1 MTIKKKKPSMRYVTR
16 KAKPEIKPKKKPLS
30 HKFRPK
36 TARDLLKNA
45 SYNNPLMKLQ
55 NDMISNLSDLTKRT
69 SRFGDRYNVA
79 VPVMR
84 QQNPLLG
91 NYEFERA
98 TNAKSLFHQPSP
110 FGDYNEIMKRG
121 REEATKR
128 EEIEQRRDT
137 ILNRFD
143 KRQEYQQNFENERRY
158 KAMKKEREQKQEVQ
172 GVVSDIIGD
181 IERNE
186 RDKQE
191 TVRGLVDDIVDSA
204 VKKGERNKR
213 ENEKVFFE
221 SNLFT
226 PQGEVF
232 QQSKPSKGGD
242 VFGNLPDEDEEEET
256 KDEQRPSKL
265 DTDLG
270 AGAGAGANDNDSNF
284 YDYPLD
290 VQKLLSSG
298 KGSITLN
305 GREIPITNV
314 TEDDGG
320 EDGVYILKGSFGKSG
335 KNAGVKA
342 MKYWQGKWTV
352 IKTLSQKEILDLVP
366 LPPTPSKKNKQTV
379 TIPPPPS
386 KGKSPSGK
394 GKGEGSPSSLTY
406 MEALQSPTKVTQRK
420 KKNRRKKS
428 KSPQGINVG
437 YS

>member
-1 MTIKKKKPSMRYVTR
+1 MRYVTR

-128 EEIEQRRDT
+128 EEIEQNRAA
-137 ILNRFD
+137 ILNRIN
-143 KRQEYQQNFENERRY
+143 KRQENKQNFENKRRY

-191 TVRGLVDDIVDSA
+191 TVRGLVDDIVGSA
-204 VKKGERNKR
+204 VKQGERNKR

-242 VFGNLPDEDEEEET
+242 VFGNLDDEDEEEET
-256 KDEQRPSKL
+256 KDEQRPADETQTKQRPPKL

-270 AGAGAGANDNDSNF
+270 AGAGAGADDNELSS
-284 YDYPLD
+284 YPIE
-290 VQKLLSSG
+290 VQKVLMSG
-298 KGSITLN
+298 KGTITYH
-305 GREIPITNV
+305 GRTVPIQDV
-314 TEDDGG
+314 MKGD
-320 EDGVYILKGSFGKSG
+320 EDGVYILKGVFGKAG
-335 KNAGVKA
+335 KNVGFKA
-342 MKYWQGKWTV
+342 MKYEGGKWTT
-352 IKTLSQKEILDLVP
+352 KASLSQSEVQDLVP
-366 LPPTPSKKNKQTV
+366 KFPLTPKASKTV

-394 GKGEGSPSSLTY
+394 GKGKGKGSPSSLTY
-406 MEALQSPTKVTQRK
+406 AEAVQSPSKVTQRK

>member
-1 MTIKKKKPSMRYVTR
+1 MRYVTR

-128 EEIEQRRDT
+128 EEIEQNRDA
-137 ILNRFD
+137 ILNRIN
-143 KRQEYQQNFENERRY
+143 KRQENKQNFENKRRY

-186 RDKQE
+186 RDKQQMA
-191 TVRGLVDDIVDSA
+191 RGLVDDIVDSA
-204 VKKGERNKR
+204 VKQGERNKR
-213 ENEKVFFE
+213 EKEKVFFE
-221 SNLFT
+221 SN
-226 PQGEVF
+226 
-232 QQSKPSKGGD
+232 PSKGGD
-242 VFGNLPDEDEEEET
+242 IFGNLDDEDEEEET
-256 KDEQRPSKL
+256 KDEQRPPKL
-265 DTDLG
+265 DTNLG
-270 AGAGAGANDNDSNF
+270 AGAGAGSNENDSNF
-284 YDYPLD
+284 YDYPMD
-290 VQKLLSSG
+290 VQKLLSNG
-298 KGSITLN
+298 KGTIKLG
-305 GREIPITNV
+305 GREIPITDI
-314 TEDDGG
+314 TYGG
-320 EDGVYILKGSFGKSG
+320 EDGVYIFKGSFGKGG
-335 KNAGVKA
+335 KNTGVKA
-342 MKYWQGKWTV
+342 MKYEEGKWTV
-352 IKTLSQKEILDLVP
+352 ISTLSQKDILDLIP
-366 LPPTPSKKNKQTV
+366 LPPTPSKNKQTV

-394 GKGEGSPSSLTY
+394 GKGKGSPLSLTY
-406 MEALQSPTKVTQRK
+406 AEAVQSPSKVTQRK
-420 KKNRRKKS
+420 KKNKRRKS

>member
-1 MTIKKKKPSMRYVTR
+1 MRYVTR

-91 NYEFERA
+91 NSEFERA

-128 EEIEQRRDT
+128 EQIEQRRDT

-186 RDKQE
+186 RDKQD
-191 TVRGLVDDIVDSA
+191 TVRGVVDDIVGSA
-204 VKKGERNKR
+204 VKQEERNKR

-242 VFGNLPDEDEEEET
+242 VFGNLDDEDEEEET
-256 KDEQRPSKL
+256 KDEQRPPKL

-270 AGAGAGANDNDSNF
+270 AGDGAGAGAGAGDAELSS
-284 YDYPLD
+284 YPIE
-290 VQKLLSSG
+290 VQKLLTNG
-298 KGSITLN
+298 KGTITYHDSTVPVQDVIK
-305 GREIPITNV
+305 G
-314 TEDDGG
+314 D
-320 EDGVYILKGSFGKSG
+320 EDGVYILKGVFGKAG
-335 KNAGVKA
+335 KNVGFKA
-342 MKYWQGKWTV
+342 MKYEEGKW
-352 IKTLSQKEILDLVP
+352 KTLKTLNQKEVLDLVP
-366 LPPTPSKKNKQTV
+366 KFPLTPKAPTTV

-386 KGKSPSGK
+386 KDKGKGKGKSPSKSPGYSVSPGK
-394 GKGEGSPSSLTY
+394 VSN
-406 MEALQSPTKVTQRK
+406 VTQRK
-420 KKNRRKKS
+420 KKKGKRGKS
-428 KSPQGINVG
+428 KSPSRINIG
-437 YS
+437 DY

>member
-1 MTIKKKKPSMRYVTR
+1 MRYVTR

-158 KAMKKEREQKQEVQ
+158 KAMKKERDKKQEVS
-172 GVVSDIIGD
+172 GVLNDIVGD
-181 IERNE
+181 IVKQGERNE
-186 RDKQE
+186 R
-191 TVRGLVDDIVDSA
+191 
-204 VKKGERNKR
+204 
-213 ENEKVFFE
+213 ENEEVFFE

-242 VFGNLPDEDEEEET
+242 VFGNLDDEDEEEET
-256 KDEQRPSKL
+256 KDEQRPPKL
-265 DTDLG
+265 DTNLG
-270 AGAGAGANDNDSNF
+270 AGAGAGSNENDSNF

-290 VQKLLSSG
+290 VQKLLSNG
-298 KGSITLN
+298 KGTIKLG
-305 GREIPITNV
+305 GREIPITDV
-314 TEDDGG
+314 TEGG
-320 EDGVYILKGSFGKSG
+320 EDGVYIFKGSFGKGG
-335 KNAGVKA
+335 KNTGVKA
-342 MKYWQGKWTV
+342 MKYEEGKWTV
-352 IKTLSQKEILDLVP
+352 LSTLSQKEILDLIP

-394 GKGEGSPSSLTY
+394 GKGKGSPLSLTY
-406 MEALQSPTKVTQRK
+406 AEAVRSPSKVTQRK
-420 KKNRRKKS
+420 KKNKRRKS

>member
-128 EEIEQRRDT
+128 EQIEQRRDT

-186 RDKQE
+186 RDKQD
-191 TVRGLVDDIVDSA
+191 TVRGVVDDIVGSA
-204 VKKGERNKR
+204 VKQGERNKR
-213 ENEKVFFE
+213 EKEEVFFE

-242 VFGNLPDEDEEEET
+242 VFGNLDDEDEEEET
-256 KDEQRPSKL
+256 KDEQRPPKL

-270 AGAGAGANDNDSNF
+270 AGAGAGSNDTDSNF
-284 YDYPLD
+284 NDYPMD

-298 KGSITLN
+298 KGTIKLG
-305 GREIPITNV
+305 GREVPITDI
-314 TEDDGG
+314 TDSG
-320 EDGVYILKGSFGKSG
+320 EDGVYIFKGSFGKGG
-335 KNAGVKA
+335 KNTGVKA
-342 MKYWQGKWTV
+342 MKYEEGKWTV
-352 IKTLSQKEILDLVP
+352 KSTLSQKDILDLIP
-366 LPPTPSKKNKQTV
+366 PPPTPSKKNKQTV

-394 GKGEGSPSSLTY
+394 GKGKGSPSSLTY
-406 MEALQSPTKVTQRK
+406 AEAVQSPSKVTQRK
-420 KKNRRKKS
+420 KKKKRRKS

>member
-1 MTIKKKKPSMRYVTR
+1 MRYVTR

-91 NYEFERA
+91 NSEFERA

-128 EEIEQRRDT
+128 EEIEQNRDT
-137 ILNRFD
+137 ILNRIN
-143 KRQEYQQNFENERRY
+143 KRQENKQNFENKRRY

-181 IERNE
+181 IVRNE

-191 TVRGLVDDIVDSA
+191 TVRGVVDDIVGSA

-213 ENEKVFFE
+213 AREYEEVFFE

-242 VFGNLPDEDEEEET
+242 VFGNLDDEDEEEET
-256 KDEQRPSKL
+256 KDEQRPPKL
-265 DTDLG
+265 DTNLG
-270 AGAGAGANDNDSNF
+270 AGAGAGSNENDSNF

-290 VQKLLSSG
+290 VQKLLSNG
-298 KGSITLN
+298 KGTIKLG
-305 GREIPITNV
+305 GREIPITDI
-314 TEDDGG
+314 TDSG
-320 EDGVYILKGSFGKSG
+320 EDGVYIFKGSFGKGG
-335 KNAGVKA
+335 KNTGVKA
-342 MKYWQGKWTV
+342 MKYEEGKWTV
-352 IKTLSQKEILDLVP
+352 IRTLSQKEILDLIP
-366 LPPTPSKKNKQTV
+366 LPPTPSKNKQTV

-386 KGKSPSGK
+386 KEKSPSGK
-394 GKGEGSPSSLTY
+394 GKGKGSP
-406 MEALQSPTKVTQRK
+406 
-420 KKNRRKKS
+420 
-428 KSPQGINVG
+428 
-437 YS
+437 